1 MGVGNS
7 FSPAF
12 KSADTIGLGQDL
24 RGGHPRDGILTLP
37 GDGGIHSSLLLKIL
51 TLLDLGQAL
60 LSCHPQGWY
69 LYPSV
74 GWGGFVRDELS
85 MAI

>member
-12 KSADTIGLGQDL
+12 KSADTTGLGQDL

-60 LSCHPQGWY
+60 LSCHPR
-69 LYPSV
+69 V
-74 GWGGFVRDELS
+74 GISTHPWDGGLCEG
-85 MAI
+85 